1 MEKKRLIN
9 VINVPGKTVQHR
21 EDSGGNMLDGRA
33 IPFRV
38 FRVATVGRLAVGRL
52 AVGAASGTERQCH
65 PTAVRVGRISYGS
78 VVRDPPSPIK

>member
-33 IPFRV
+33 IPFARAPIV
-38 FRVATVGRLAVGRL
+38 PSALRESPVPFAVL
-52 AVGAASGTERQCH
+52 L
-65 PTAVRVGRISYGS
+65 
-78 VVRDPPSPIK
+78 PPG